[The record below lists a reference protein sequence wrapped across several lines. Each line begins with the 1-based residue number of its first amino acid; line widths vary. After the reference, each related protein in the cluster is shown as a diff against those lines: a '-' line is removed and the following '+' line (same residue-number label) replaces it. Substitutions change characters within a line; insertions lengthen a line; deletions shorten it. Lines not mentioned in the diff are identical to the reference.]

1 MAELPAAVS
10 FSFDEELEKELELD
24 SLESEEISLSDR
36 LGYMHERYYYTV
48 EGVIIYG

>member
-36 LGYMHERYYYTV
+36 PGNMYRHYYYTG
-48 EGVIIYG
+48 EGVLIFG